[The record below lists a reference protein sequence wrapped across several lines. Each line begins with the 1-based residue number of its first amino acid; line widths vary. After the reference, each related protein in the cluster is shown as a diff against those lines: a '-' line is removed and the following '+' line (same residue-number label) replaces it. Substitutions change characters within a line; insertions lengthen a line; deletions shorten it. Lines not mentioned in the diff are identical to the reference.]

1 MGGMKKF
8 HRSARAPVP
17 AAAGRVRPRPT
28 APTHA
33 IIPLAPNRKPSQNA
47 PQTMST
53 VRQIADLPCPAGLPL
68 IGNLLQ
74 LSPARLHRILENW
87 AAELG
92 TPYRFQVGAIPI
104 TVWTD
109 TELIQSIMRER
120 PHRYRR
126 YQPIEAVL
134 DEIGCNGLFSA
145 EGAAWEPQRRL
156 VMQALSIPHIK
167 AFYPTLADITERL
180 RRRWL
185 RAAERGDTVEMTDDL
200 KRYTVDVTSALAF
213 GEDPRTLEQEHG
225 VIQEHLERI
234 LPAVMG
240 RINALFP
247 YWRYVKLPHDRRLD
261 QSLVEVHRYVRA
273 MMQRARE
280 RMRDEPSDT
289 PRNLLEAMLA
299 QQQSAHEDGA
309 TITDDQI
316 AANVLTILLAGEDT
330 TADSIAWTL
339 PYLAADAALQ
349 RQLGEDARRVLGAAP
364 VCPDYATLKDL
375 DLFEAV
381 CIEATRLRPVAAVHS
396 FEPLEDVCVGGV
408 ALPKGTRMFF
418 VARPAMLDPAH
429 FAEPQRYDPS
439 RWMRRHDRDDGQ
451 PHDVRAYLQFGA
463 GPRVCP
469 GRHLATVEMRLVL
482 SMLMN
487 EFTIELATDV
497 ANIQEV
503 SAFTMVPDTMPVKLT
518 RRR

>member
-1 MGGMKKF
+1 
-8 HRSARAPVP
+8 
-17 AAAGRVRPRPT
+17 
-28 APTHA
+28 
-33 IIPLAPNRKPSQNA
+33 
-47 PQTMST
+47 MST
-53 VRQIADLPCPAGLPL
+53 VRQIADLPCPTGLPL
-68 IGNLLQ
+68 LGNLLQ
-74 LSPARLHRILENW
+74 LSPPRLHLILERW

-92 TPYRFQVGAIPI
+92 TPYRFQIGPVPI
-104 TVWTD
+104 TIWTD

-120 PHRYRR
+120 PHRFRR
-126 YQPIEAVL
+126 YQPIETVL
-134 DEIGCNGLFSA
+134 DEMGCNGLFSA
-145 EGAAWEPQRRL
+145 EGLAWEPQRRL
-156 VMQALSIPHIK
+156 VMQALSIPNIK
-167 AFYPTLADITERL
+167 AFYPTLAEITERL

-185 RAAERGDTVEMTDDL
+185 RAAERGATVEMTDDL

-225 VIQEHLERI
+225 AIQEHLERI

-261 QSLVEVHRYVRA
+261 ESLKEVHRYVRA

-299 QQQSAHEDGA
+299 QQQQQPHEGQNGA
-309 TITDDQI
+309 PISDDQM
-316 AANVLTILLAGEDT
+316 AANVLTLLLAGEDT

-339 PYLAADAALQ
+339 PYLAADGSLQ
-349 RQLGEDARRVLGAAP
+349 QHLGDEARRVLGTAP
-364 VCPDYATLKDL
+364 VCPDYGTLKDL
-375 DLFEAV
+375 DWFEAI

-396 FEPLEDVCVGGV
+396 FEPLEDECVGDV

-418 VARPAMLDPAH
+418 VARPAMLDAAN
-429 FAEPQRYDPS
+429 FANPHLYDPT
-439 RWMRRHDRDDGQ
+439 RWMRRHDRDDSEA
-451 PHDVRAYLQFGA
+451 HNVRAYLQFGA

-487 EFTIELATDV
+487 EFTIELATDI
-497 ANIQEV
+497 ANIHEV
-503 SAFTMVPDTMPVKLT
+503 SQFTMVPDTMPVKLT
-518 RRR
+518 PRR